1 MEKVKIALGSS
12 NDDKA
17 NILKETFADL
27 FKKEIKVIKV
37 SVASKISDQPIGERE
52 TLQGAINRARA
63 AFAEQPGVYFAVG
76 LEGGL
81 VKIQKRFFLVCI
93 AVIYDKEN
101 LCVGVSSKLALPKAV
116 SKRIEKGEFFGTVIR
131 QYAQTL
137 PKEKYLSQWLQML
150 ISRKTLFKEAIRNAY
165 LVYLNSSQ

>member
-63 AFAEQPGVYFAVG
+63 AFAKQPGVCFAVG
-76 LEGGL
+76 LEGGE
-81 VKIQKRFFLVCI
+81 
-93 AVIYDKEN
+93 Y
-101 LCVGVSSKLALPKAV
+101 
-116 SKRIEKGEFFGTVIR
+116 
-131 QYAQTL
+131 
-137 PKEKYLSQWLQML
+137 
-150 ISRKTLFKEAIRNAY
+150 
-165 LVYLNSSQ
+165 